1 MLRTH
6 FKKQTQN
13 LADMLKSRPE
23 LLTLGMVLVF
33 VLLITLKITAFNY
46 VILPRQTAEIFR
58 DKFGYTLLIVLI
70 LSPLLMVFKT
80 RKLVITLYVLQTIYI
95 LFNISYY
102 HYFRTY
108 FNYLELAPIFK
119 EGLAAVS
126 HLSAPLTT
134 DMLVAFIDLPIF
146 VYFVM
151 NYTKIRRLLKKVYLV
166 VILIMA
172 VCCGMLTIIEIDRYH
187 RVSSILQDIQGFFG
201 ESKIVE
207 SYGTIANAVSKI
219 YEHKDFGLMIR
230 SLKYGAEISG
240 QEANKVRPNFVI
252 IQVESMDANVIFQT
266 HNGKYIAPFLH
277 DLSYKSVFYPYVLSY
292 HKGGGTSDV
301 EFSIL
306 NSLQPLDDYPAIKL
320 PNYTY
325 PNSLVRT
332 LLVDGYNPYA
342 YHNNVGAFFNR
353 DVAFPRMGFK
363 RFLDIKAM
371 DLEDIGWGAP
381 DYDVFNYEIDMLK
394 KMRKPFFTYTITMT
408 SHKPFTNAAH
418 YYKNEAYDDVA
429 DKKTG
434 NYFNSITY
442 VDQSIRSFVES
453 INRSYPNTYIIIVG
467 DHAPDISTEEYQQAS
482 YMSGEQYFEFVPLF
496 IITPDHQIR
505 IENKEVASFLDLAP
519 TILNA
524 SGIAY
529 TYKSDGVDLLD
540 EKRLSPTIPLG
551 DSSYNREVL
560 FQRIKSEP
568 RL

>member
-1 MLRTH
+1 
-6 FKKQTQN
+6 
-13 LADMLKSRPE
+13 
-23 LLTLGMVLVF
+23 
-33 VLLITLKITAFNY
+33 
-46 VILPRQTAEIFR
+46 
-58 DKFGYTLLIVLI
+58 
-70 LSPLLMVFKT
+70 
-80 RKLVITLYVLQTIYI
+80 
-95 LFNISYY
+95 
-102 HYFRTY
+102 
-108 FNYLELAPIFK
+108 
-119 EGLAAVS
+119 
-126 HLSAPLTT
+126 
-134 DMLVAFIDLPIF
+134 
-146 VYFVM
+146 
-151 NYTKIRRLLKKVYLV
+151 
-166 VILIMA
+166 
-172 VCCGMLTIIEIDRYH
+172 
-187 RVSSILQDIQGFFG
+187 
-201 ESKIVE
+201 
-207 SYGTIANAVSKI
+207 
-219 YEHKDFGLMIR
+219 
-230 SLKYGAEISG
+230 
-240 QEANKVRPNFVI
+240 
-252 IQVESMDANVIFQT
+252 
-266 HNGKYIAPFLH
+266 
-277 DLSYKSVFYPYVLSY
+277 
-292 HKGGGTSDV
+292 
-301 EFSIL
+301 
-306 NSLQPLDDYPAIKL
+306 
-320 PNYTY
+320 
-325 PNSLVRT
+325 
-332 LLVDGYNPYA
+332 
-342 YHNNVGAFFNR
+342 VGAFFNR

-540 EKRLSPTIPLG
+540 KKRLSPTIPLG